1 MLFGRIS
8 RSIRDAAPCAAG
20 IRTSHD
26 AIMWTRLTS
35 VAATVAVLVTVAGCG
50 SAGKKD
56 AGPAGATKPK
66 LAIIFTDE
74 FRDGSW
80 AESALTGAQKL
91 KADGVISDFLTQEHV
106 APGAAAERALRGL
119 AEQGY
124 NPIVAHSF
132 PYGDDVKKVAKEFP
146 KTLFAY
152 AGGFGDV
159 KDNVTDYSEPFHEA
173 TYLEGILGGG
183 VTSGGVVAGAAG
195 FDIPVCRSMYNAY
208 LEGAKLIRPSTT
220 GTYVAVG
227 DWVDVQKAKEAA
239 LSQADKGATMFV
251 GCGQGPMFGQIEAA
265 RERKGVAA
273 GYVGDMSGRGD
284 SVLVSFKWNLD
295 KWFGSMVADV
305 AAGKVNP
312 ARYYQVSMKDGGL
325 DIVINPS

>member
-1 MLFGRIS
+1 MS
-8 RSIRDAAPCAAG
+8 V
-20 IRTSHD
+20 
-26 AIMWTRLTS
+26 
-35 VAATVAVLVTVAGCG
+35 VAAAALLWTVAGCG
-50 SAGKKD
+50 DAGKKD
-56 AGPAGATKPK
+56 ADSAGATKPR

-91 KADGVISDFLTQEHV
+91 KDAGVISDFVTQEHV

-132 PYGDDVKKVAKEFP
+132 PYGDDVKKVAKDFP
-146 KTLFAY
+146 RTLFAY
-152 AGGFGDV
+152 AGAFGDV

-173 TYLEGILGGG
+173 TYLEGILGAG
-183 VTSGGVVAGAAG
+183 VSSGAVAGASG
-195 FDIPVCRSMYNAY
+195 FDIPVCRAMYNAY
-208 LEGAKLIRPSTT
+208 LEGAKLIRPATT

-227 DWVDVQKAKEAA
+227 DWVDVQKAKEVA

-251 GCGQGPMFGQIEAA
+251 SCGQGPMFGQIEAA
-265 RERKGVAA
+265 KERKGVAA
-273 GYVGDMSGRGD
+273 GYVGDMSSRGD
-284 SVLVSFKWNLD
+284 AVLVSFTWNLD
-295 KWFGSMVADV
+295 KWFALMVADV

-312 ARYYQVSMKDGGL
+312 SQYYQVSMKDGGL
-325 DIVINPS
+325 DIVINPSWRSRIPAEVLAIYEQKLAGLKNGSLSAPFNDK